1 MLAAK
6 SVVTLMLLVV
16 VITVAWGCLVAVLDT
31 PVTNDADMWVAMLF
45 DLASLTLPFICFGL
59 YSALPLQIVQ
69 TVASL
74 PFLFMIFFSGTFS
87 PGAGV
92 EGFKGLRFLFS
103 RFYLW
108 CRLPDVAPSME
119 GCPAKSELTTYTI
132 LSGCLGLFLFLVLQ
146 SVLALVARARADK
159 EKHKHEEIAQRPEYQ
174 QIQAELYKN
183 ATNKIGRQL
192 SGEAAANVSRRSQ
205 SNPEP

>member
-1 MLAAK
+1 MLALK
-6 SVVTLMLLVV
+6 SLVSLMLLVV
-16 VITVAWGCLVAVLDT
+16 ITTIAWVCLIAVLDT
-31 PVTNDADMWVAMLF
+31 PVTNDFDMWVAMLF
-45 DLASLTLPFICFGL
+45 DMASMTLSFICLGL
-59 YSALPLQIVQ
+59 YSTLPLQIVE
-69 TVASL
+69 TIALL
-74 PFLFMIFFSGTFS
+74 PFLFMIFFSSTFS

-92 EGFKGLRFLFS
+92 EGLKGLRFLFS

-146 SVLALVARARADK
+146 SVRALVARARADK

>member
-59 YSALPLQIVQ
+59 YSTLPLQIVQ

-92 EGFKGLRFLFS
+92 EGP
-103 RFYLW
+103 
-108 CRLPDVAPSME
+108 CDPDPN
-119 GCPAKSELTTYTI
+119 
-132 LSGCLGLFLFLVLQ
+132 
-146 SVLALVARARADK
+146 R
-159 EKHKHEEIAQRPEYQ
+159 
-174 QIQAELYKN
+174 
-183 ATNKIGRQL
+183 
-192 SGEAAANVSRRSQ
+192 
-205 SNPEP
+205 